1 MEFIATQLAYILLG
15 LATGILSGTFGIGG
29 GTLTTPAMRDL
40 LRTSGHVALGTPL
53 PIIVP
58 TAFSGAL
65 VFRRKGMLK
74 YRIGAVCALAGSVT
88 VLLGAAATAYFT
100 GREMMLITSA
110 FIALLAARFA
120 LAGKEPKPWVRKAPT
135 KLLFRATFVGL
146 AAGAL
151 SGFLGVGGG
160 VILVPAMVLL
170 LNFRVHE
177 AVGTSLMVMAI
188 YAIPGSVAH
197 YLLGH
202 VDIALLI
209 PIALGSVLGAQF
221 GARLA
226 VRTREKRLRLAFSV
240 FLLMVAVS
248 MAALE
253 LLGWNG

>member
-1 MEFIATQLAYILLG
+1 MEFIVAQLVYLLLG

-29 GTLTTPAMRDL
+29 GTLTTPAMRDVI
-40 LRTSGHVALGTPL
+40 RTPGHVALGTPL

-58 TAFSGAL
+58 TALSGAL
-65 VFRRKGMLK
+65 VFRRKRMLK

-88 VLLGAAATAYFT
+88 ALLGAATTAYFT

-110 FIALLAARFA
+110 FIALLAAKFA
-120 LAGKEPKPWVRKAPT
+120 LAGKEPKPRARTAPT

-177 AVGTSLMVMAI
+177 AIGTSLMVMAI
-188 YAIPGSVAH
+188 YAIPGSAAH

-202 VDIALLI
+202 VDIALLV
-209 PIALGSVLGAQF
+209 PIALGSVLGAQL

-226 VRTREKRLRLAFSV
+226 VKTEERKLRLSFSV
-240 FLLMVAVS
+240 FLLAVASYMAVS
-248 MAALE
+248 E
-253 LLGWNG
+253 LLG

>member
-1 MEFIATQLAYILLG
+1 
-15 LATGILSGTFGIGG
+15 
-29 GTLTTPAMRDL
+29 
-40 LRTSGHVALGTPL
+40 
-53 PIIVP
+53 
-58 TAFSGAL
+58 
-65 VFRRKGMLK
+65 
-74 YRIGAVCALAGSVT
+74 
-88 VLLGAAATAYFT
+88 
-100 GREMMLITSA
+100 
-110 FIALLAARFA
+110 
-120 LAGKEPKPWVRKAPT
+120 LAGKEPKTRARTAPT

-202 VDIALLI
+202 VDVALLI

>member
-1 MEFIATQLAYILLG
+1 M
-15 LATGILSGTFGIGG
+15 
-29 GTLTTPAMRDL
+29 TTPAMRDV

-53 PIIVP
+53 PIIIP
-58 TAFSGAL
+58 TALSGAL
-65 VFRRKGMLK
+65 VFRRKRMLK

-88 VLLGAAATAYFT
+88 ALLGAATTAYFT

-110 FIALLAARFA
+110 FIALIAARFA
-120 LAGKEPKPWVRKAPT
+120 LAGKEPKPRVRTAPT

-160 VILVPAMVLL
+160 VVLVPAMVML

-177 AVGTSLMVMAI
+177 AVGTSLLVMAI

-202 VDIALLI
+202 VDIALLV
-209 PIALGSVLGAQF
+209 PIALGSVLGAQL
-221 GARLA
+221 GARFA
-226 VRTREKRLRLAFSV
+226 VRTRERKLKLSFSI
-240 FLLMVAVS
+240 FLLAVALF
-248 MAALE
+248 MAASEFLS
-253 LLGWNG
+253 

>member
-1 MEFIATQLAYILLG
+1 MEFIVDQLVYLLLG
-15 LATGILSGTFGIGG
+15 FATGILSGTFGIGG
-29 GTLTTPAMRDL
+29 GTLTTPAMRNV

-53 PIIVP
+53 PIIIP
-58 TAFSGAL
+58 TALSGTL
-65 VFRRKGMLK
+65 VFRRKRMLK

-88 VLLGAAATAYFT
+88 ALLGAATTAYFT

-120 LAGKEPKPWVRKAPT
+120 LAGKEPKPRVRTAPT

-160 VILVPAMVLL
+160 VVLVPAMVML

-202 VDIALLI
+202 VDIALLV
-209 PIALGSVLGAQF
+209 PIALGSVLGAQL
-221 GARLA
+221 GARFA
-226 VRTREKRLRLAFSV
+226 VRTRERKLKLSFSI
-240 FLLMVAVS
+240 FLLAVALY
-248 MAALE
+248 MAAFEFLS
-253 LLGWNG
+253 

>member
-1 MEFIATQLAYILLG
+1 VEFIVAQLVYLLIG
-15 LATGILSGTFGIGG
+15 LATGIFSGTFGIGG
-29 GTLTTPAMRDL
+29 GTLTTPAMRDV

-53 PIIVP
+53 PIIIP
-58 TAFSGAL
+58 TALSGAL
-65 VFRRKGMLK
+65 VFRRKKMLK

-88 VLLGAAATAYFT
+88 ALLGAATTAYFT

-110 FIALLAARFA
+110 FIALIAARFA
-120 LAGKEPKPWVRKAPT
+120 LAGKEPKPRVRTVPT
-135 KLLFRATFVGL
+135 KLLLRATFVGL

-177 AVGTSLMVMAI
+177 AIGTSLMVMAI

-202 VDIALLI
+202 VEIALLV
-209 PIALGSVLGAQF
+209 PIALGSVLGAQL

-226 VRTREKRLRLAFSV
+226 VRTREKRLRLSFSFFLFVVAACMAV
-240 FLLMVAVS
+240 FELM
-248 MAALE
+248 
-253 LLGWNG
+253 

>member
-1 MEFIATQLAYILLG
+1 MEFIVAQLVYILLG

-29 GTLTTPAMRDL
+29 GTLTTPAMRDV
-40 LRTSGHVALGTPL
+40 LRTPGHVALGTPL

-58 TAFSGAL
+58 TALSGAL
-65 VFRRKGMLK
+65 VFRRKRMLK

-88 VLLGAAATAYFT
+88 ALLGAATTAYFT

-110 FIALLAARFA
+110 FIALLAAKFA
-120 LAGKEPKPWVRKAPT
+120 LAGKEPKPRVRTAPT

-160 VILVPAMVLL
+160 VVLVPAMVLL
-170 LNFRVHE
+170 LNFHVHE

-202 VDIALLI
+202 VDIALLV
-209 PIALGSVLGAQF
+209 PIALGSVLGAQL

-226 VRTREKRLRLAFSV
+226 VRTREKRLRLSFSFFLFVVAACMAV
-240 FLLMVAVS
+240 FELM
-248 MAALE
+248 
-253 LLGWNG
+253 

>member
-1 MEFIATQLAYILLG
+1 MEFIVTQLAYLLLG
-15 LATGILSGTFGIGG
+15 IATGILSGTFGIGG

-40 LRTSGHVALGTPL
+40 LRTPGHVALGTPL
-53 PIIVP
+53 PIIIP

-65 VFRRKGMLK
+65 VFHRKRMLK

-88 VLLGAAATAYFT
+88 ALLGATATVYFT

-120 LAGKEPKPWVRKAPT
+120 FAGKEPKPKAKTAPT
-135 KLLFRATFVGL
+135 KLLLRATFIGL

-177 AVGTSLMVMAI
+177 AVGTSLMVMVI

-202 VDIALLI
+202 IDVALLL
-209 PIALGSVLGAQF
+209 PIAIGSVFGAQF

-226 VRTREKRLRLAFSV
+226 VRTRENRLRLAFSF
-240 FLLMVAVS
+240 FLFVVAVS
-248 MAALE
+248 MAVFE
-253 LLGWNG
+253 LL

>member
-1 MEFIATQLAYILLG
+1 MEFIVTQLAYLFLG

-29 GTLTTPAMRDL
+29 GTLTTPAMRDV

-58 TAFSGAL
+58 TALSGAL

-88 VLLGAAATAYFT
+88 ALLGAATTAYFT

-110 FIALLAARFA
+110 FIALLAAKFA
-120 LAGKEPKPWVRKAPT
+120 LAGKEPKPRVRTAPT

-160 VILVPAMVLL
+160 VVLVPAMVLL

-202 VDIALLI
+202 VDIALLV
-209 PIALGSVLGAQF
+209 PIALGSVLGAQL

-226 VRTREKRLRLAFSV
+226 VRTKERKLKLSFSI
-240 FLLMVAVS
+240 FLFAVASYMAVS
-248 MAALE
+248 E
-253 LLGWNG
+253 LLS

>member
-1 MEFIATQLAYILLG
+1 MEFIVAQLVYLLLG
-15 LATGILSGTFGIGG
+15 FATGILSGTFGIGG
-29 GTLTTPAMRDL
+29 GTLTTPAMRDV

-53 PIIVP
+53 PIIIP
-58 TAFSGAL
+58 TALSGAL
-65 VFRRKGMLK
+65 VFRRKRMLK

-88 VLLGAAATAYFT
+88 ALLGAATTAYFT

-110 FIALLAARFA
+110 FIALLATKFA
-120 LAGKEPKPWVRKAPT
+120 LAGKESKPRVRTAPT
-135 KLLFRATFVGL
+135 KLLFRAMFVGL

-160 VILVPAMVLL
+160 VVLVPAMVLL

-202 VDIALLI
+202 VDIALLV
-209 PIALGSVLGAQF
+209 PIALGSVIGAQLGARF
-221 GARLA
+221 A
-226 VRTREKRLRLAFSV
+226 VRTRERKLKLSFSI
-240 FLLMVAVS
+240 FLLAVALY
-248 MAALE
+248 MAAFEFLS
-253 LLGWNG
+253 